1 MSEVLVSASYESY
14 ESKNINFT
22 EINNIVKE
30 RFKKIDEV
38 ERKKRAEAFNKKYKV
53 TKELVDGHLR
63 EIIIPRR
70 AIWGTNFYSAS

>member
-1 MSEVLVSASYESY
+1 MSEVLVSASYENY

-70 AIWGTNFYSAS
+70 AI

>member
-1 MSEVLVSASYESY
+1 MSEVLVSASYENY

-38 ERKKRAEAFNKKYKV
+38 ERKQRAEAFNKKYKV

-70 AIWGTNFYSAS
+70 AI

>member
-1 MSEVLVSASYESY
+1 MSEVLVSASYEGY
-14 ESKNINFT
+14 ESKSINFT

-38 ERKKRAEAFNKKYKV
+38 ERKKRAETFNKKYEV
-53 TKELVDGHLR
+53 TKELVNGHLR

-70 AIWGTNFYSAS
+70 LIK